1 LGSRQAYV
9 CIPTFQQKLHYARV
23 RERIDRK
30 IIASVV
36 EFGVLNESDGINKAA
51 LLPMS
56 LGDDKAGGVIDCVP
70 LGGDITGIEVRH

>member
-1 LGSRQAYV
+1 MKA
-9 CIPTFQQKLHYARV
+9 
-23 RERIDRK
+23 
-30 IIASVV
+30 
-36 EFGVLNESDGINKAA
+36 DGINKAA